1 MSPILSNPLAFETL
15 VSNLS
20 HHLTAYTIHKSPKKK
35 IDAVVGLDSRGFI
48 FGPILALRLGAAFV
62 MVRKKGKPWPHHKSY
77 NLGSNSNL
85 RGWSACFDVGM
96 RYGNALE
103 LKRIWSTQLNVA
115 PPRRDRVRETTARAA
130 FSSSGGW
137 AREAR
142 SPTAT
147 EAP

>member
-62 MVRKKGKPWPHHKSY
+62 MVRKKGKLPGRCVEASFEKEY
-77 NLGSNSNL
+77 GS
-85 RGWSACFDVGM
+85 VG
-96 RYGNALE
+96 AL
-103 LKRIWSTQLNVA
+103 SQLV
-115 PPRRDRVRETTARAA
+115 
-130 FSSSGGW
+130 W
-137 AREAR
+137 R
-142 SPTAT
+142 SVDLFRFT
-147 EAP
+147 